1 MNPIIQ
7 IITAF
12 LIGLALVYFTIPI
25 IVRLSILKNL
35 YDVPNE
41 RKLNKTVIPNLG
53 GIALF
58 IGITLA
64 TLLSIHK
71 YSFPEL
77 RYILAGMI
85 IMFFIGIKDDI
96 LIISA
101 RKKLMAQMLCA
112 FIITVPGNIRF
123 TDLHGIIGLNE
134 IHYTFSIIISFIFI
148 VAIIN
153 AFNLIDGID
162 GLASA
167 IGILASVILGSIFY
181 LTKEY
186 QYAILS
192 FAAAGSLI
200 SFFFYNVFG
209 NKNKI
214 FMGDTGSLILGLLF
228 SVLIIKYNEISLTLD
243 PNARNL
249 SPVLSFAIIIIPVF
263 DMIRLIVTRIVQRK
277 SPFSA
282 DINHIHHKILKLEFN
297 HLKTTFLLLAVNLLF
312 IGIVYVLSFI
322 NNNILLL
329 GLIFLAS
336 VLSLIPRLVYAI
348 KKSKRSKAK
357 RNQFRNL
364 LWPFKIF

>member
-7 IITAF
+7 IITSF
-12 LIGLALVYFTIPI
+12 LIGLALVYYIIPI
-25 IVRLSILKNL
+25 VVRLSILKNL

-53 GIALF
+53 GVALF

-64 TLLSIHK
+64 TLLSIYK

-96 LIISA
+96 LIISS

-112 FIITVPGNIRF
+112 FIIIVPDNIRF
-123 TDLHGIIGLNE
+123 TDLHGIIGINE
-134 IHYTFSIIISFIFI
+134 INYSYSLILSFIFI

-167 IGILASVILGSIFY
+167 IGILASLILGSIFY
-181 LTKEY
+181 QAKDY
-186 QYAILS
+186 QFAILS
-192 FAAAGSLI
+192 FAATGSLI

-209 NKNKI
+209 RKNKI

-228 SVLIIKYNEISLTLD
+228 SVLIIRYNETSLTMDL
-243 PNARNL
+243 NAKNL
-249 SPVLSFAIIIIPVF
+249 SPVLSFAIVIIPVY
-263 DMIRLIVTRIVQRK
+263 DMMRLTITRIFQQK

-282 DINHIHHKILKLEFN
+282 DINHIHHKILKLGFT
-297 HLKTTFLLLAVNLLF
+297 HLKTTVLLLTVNVFF
-312 IGIVYVLSFI
+312 IVIVYAFSFV
-322 NNNILLL
+322 NNNLLLL
-329 GLIFLAS
+329 GLIVLAS
-336 VLSLIPRLVYAI
+336 VFSLIPRMVYAI
-348 KKSKRSKAK
+348 KKSKNSKAK
-357 RNQFRNL
+357 KNQFRKL
-364 LWPFKIF
+364 LWPFKIL

>member
-1 MNPIIQ
+1 MNPVIQ

-12 LIGLALVYFTIPI
+12 LIGFALVYYTVPI
-25 IVRLSILKNL
+25 VVRLSILKKL
-35 YDVPNE
+35 YDIPNE

-53 GIALF
+53 GVAIF

-64 TLLSIHK
+64 TLLCIHK
-71 YSFPEL
+71 YTFPEL

-112 FIITVPGNIRF
+112 FIIIVPGNIRF
-123 TDLHGIIGLNE
+123 TDLHGIIGINE
-134 IHYTFSIIISFIFI
+134 INYGVSLIVSFIII

-162 GLASA
+162 GLASS
-167 IGILASVILGSIFY
+167 IGILASTILGTVFY

-192 FAAAGSLI
+192 FAATGSLI
-200 SFFFYNVFG
+200 SFFIYNVFG
-209 NKNKI
+209 RKNKI

-228 SVLIIKYNEISLTLD
+228 SVLIIKYNETSLTDL
-243 PNARNL
+243 NARNF

-263 DMIRLIVTRIVQRK
+263 DMTRLTITRIIQQK

-282 DINHIHHKILKLEFN
+282 DINHIHHKILKLGPT
-297 HLKTTFLLLAVNLLF
+297 HLKTTLLLLTVNIFF
-312 IGIVYVLSFI
+312 IGIVYLFCQV

-329 GLIFLAS
+329 CLILSAS
-336 VLSLIPRLVYAI
+336 VLTLIPRLLFEI
-348 KKSKRSKAK
+348 KKSENSKAK
-357 RNQFRNL
+357 KNQFRL
-364 LWPFKIF
+364 LFWPFKIF